1 MFTAFQRAAVA
12 AALGLASVAASAN
25 ADFILVNR
33 TGFDLREIYVSPAN
47 KNTWGRD
54 RLGRNLLENGKSR
67 KFVFSDTSVCVQD
80 LKVVFEDDG
89 SEAIWED
96 VNLCELD
103 KITLKYNRKTREVFA
118 ESE

>member
-1 MFTAFQRAAVA
+1 MFTTLQRTAVA
-12 AALGLASVAASAN
+12 VALGLTSMAASAS
-25 ADFILVNR
+25 ADFLLTNR

-47 KNTWGRD
+47 KNSWGRD
-54 RLGRNLLENGKSR
+54 RLGRNLLENGRAR
-67 KFVFSDTSVCVQD
+67 KFVFADTAACVQD

-89 SEAIWED
+89 SEAIWENI
-96 VNLCELD
+96 NLCELE